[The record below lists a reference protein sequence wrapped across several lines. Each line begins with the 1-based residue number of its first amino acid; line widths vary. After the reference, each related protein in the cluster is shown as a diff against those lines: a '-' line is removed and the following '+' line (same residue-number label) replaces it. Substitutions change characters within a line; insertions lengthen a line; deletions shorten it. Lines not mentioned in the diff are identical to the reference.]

1 MNQESAAR
9 FLWGLLN
16 SRIHVAILPSL
27 ITLFWQ
33 TALPFKLPW
42 HYHLMITAN
51 TMAGYLTNLVT
62 DRTEDHINLPAKGWV
77 PGETWRLKLVIW
89 CCGLLAFFLAFA
101 GGWKFV
107 LFGAV
112 LNFLGAMYGTRL
124 RLRGGR
130 TLRIK
135 GVGWLKNSYSAGLW
149 AIGVIIGPYLYSGTG
164 FDARTILACV
174 AMFFLVFFV
183 ELLWD
188 VRDVRGDRVAEL
200 RTIPL
205 CFGEFR
211 ARQILHVMNV
221 LSSGILLGGVLS
233 GLFPPVFWVALANAI
248 IVAIFVEWY
257 FERANRQSASH
268 LYLLYTAGMMFLTL
282 ALFKLRKN
290 S

>member
-1 MNQESAAR
+1 
-9 FLWGLLN
+9 LN
-16 SRIHVAILPSL
+16 SRIHVAALPSL

-42 HYHLMITAN
+42 HYYVMITAN
-51 TMAGYLTNLVT
+51 TMTGYLINLRT
-62 DRTEDHINLPAKGWV
+62 DRTEDRINLPAKGWV
-77 PGETWRLKLVIW
+77 PAETWRLKLVIW
-89 CCGLLAFFLAFA
+89 CCGLLSFFLAFA

-107 LFGAV
+107 LFGGV
-112 LNFLGAMYGTRL
+112 LNFLGTVYGMRF

-135 GVGWLKNSYSAGLW
+135 GVAWLKNAYSAGLW
-149 AIGVIIGPYLYSGTG
+149 AIGVIILPYVYSGAG
-164 FDARTILACV
+164 FDVRTILACV
-174 AMFFLVFFV
+174 ATFFMVFFV

-188 VRDVRGDRVAEL
+188 VRDVRGDRAAEL

-211 ARQILHVMNV
+211 ARQILHVTNV
-221 LSSGILLGGVLS
+221 LSSCILLGGVLS
-233 GLFPPVFWVALANAI
+233 GLFPTVFWAALPNAI
-248 IVAIFVEWY
+248 VVAIFIEWY

-268 LYLLYTAGMMFLTL
+268 LYLLYNAGMMFLTM
-282 ALFKLRKN
+282 ALFKLRRY